1 LPKFT
6 EVGDT
11 LAAGAL
17 VVLPPVPVSDTTCGL
32 PLALSLTMS
41 EPVRVPVAV
50 GLNLMLI
57 VQLPLTARELPQVP
71 KPPQVKSPE
80 MVSVPKLMVEL
91 PVLAKVTNCAEL
103 IVPTD

>member
-1 LPKFT
+1 MTP
-6 EVGDT
+6 EV
-11 LAAGAL
+11 A
-17 VVLPPVPVSDTTCGL
+17 VVPVPVSDTTCGF
-32 PLALSLTMS
+32 PLALSLTVS
-41 EPVRVPVAV
+41 DPVRVPVAV

-71 KPPQVKSPE
+71 RPPQVKSPE

>member
-71 KPPQVKSPE
+71 RPPQVKSPA

>member
-17 VVLPPVPVSDTTCGL
+17 VVLPPLPVSDTTCGL

>member
-17 VVLPPVPVSDTTCGL
+17 VVLAPVPVSDTTCGL
-32 PLALSLTMS
+32 PLALSLTVS
-41 EPVRVPVAV
+41 KPVRVPVAV

-71 KPPQVKSPE
+71 RPPQVKSPE
-80 MVSVPKLMVEL
+80 MLSVPKLTVEL
-91 PVLAKVTNCAEL
+91 PVLVKVTNCAEL
-103 IVPTD
+103 IVPTA

>member
-1 LPKFT
+1 M
-6 EVGDT
+6 
-11 LAAGAL
+11 
-17 VVLPPVPVSDTTCGL
+17 LPPLPVSDTTCGL

>member
-17 VVLPPVPVSDTTCGL
+17 VVLPPLPVSDTTCGL

-91 PVLAKVTNCAEL
+91 PVFAKVTNCAEL
-103 IVPTD
+103 IVPTA